1 MNYLRLLQL
10 RRMSATAEGGEPAA
24 DAPVSASGET
34 GASDQADQAE
44 TSEAHEERAFTQADI
59 DRVVQQTIAR
69 ERARAEKAVA
79 TARTEAEKLAQMTAE
94 QRAQHDREQR
104 EAALAQRE
112 AELNRRE
119 LRATALNTLAER
131 GLPSTLAETLN
142 YTDADQCN
150 ASIDSVEK
158 AFRAAV
164 QQGVESRMKGSVP
177 AAATSTETTLLDEIR
192 AAAGVATKK

>member
-24 DAPVSASGET
+24 EAPVGASGET
-34 GASDQADQAE
+34 SAADQAE

-104 EAALAQRE
+104 EAALTQRE

-131 GLPSTLAETLN
+131 GLPSTLADTLN
-142 YTDADQCN
+142 YADADQCS
-150 ASIDSVEK
+150 ASIAAIEK
-158 AFRAAV
+158 AFRSAV
-164 QQGVESRMKGSVP
+164 QQGVESRMKGTAPS
-177 AAATSTETTLLDEIR
+177 AATSTDTALLDEIR
-192 AAAGVATKK
+192 AAAGLKTKS

>member
-34 GASDQADQAE
+34 GAADQAE
-44 TSEAHEERAFTQADI
+44 TIETHEERAFTQADI

-79 TARTEAEKLAQMTAE
+79 TARTEAEKLAKMTAE